1 MFEVKGYR
9 AKALSNRH
17 VKASES
23 VCYVCIQMHRLPFCI
38 TTASGTSVLITI
50 IKRIS
55 RAPIYQNRARFII
68 TLTTHTDTH
77 TDTEIH
83 TQTHRH
89 IHTDTQR
96 HTHTHR
102 DTHTHTHTHERER
115 ERILKKLVPN

>member
-55 RAPIYQNRARFII
+55 RSHSIQGTNNLHRGYCGRAGGKAVAPKVTKGY
-68 TLTTHTDTH
+68 
-77 TDTEIH
+77 
-83 TQTHRH
+83 
-89 IHTDTQR
+89 
-96 HTHTHR
+96 
-102 DTHTHTHTHERER
+102 
-115 ERILKKLVPN
+115 KGLV